1 MFVFVCV
8 CYQLSRPFTSYLA
21 FIWGFCAGGPQHLR
35 LIIVVIIVKDKAIG
49 EQVECATGEK
59 SMGFIATGH

>member
-1 MFVFVCV
+1 MCLFVFL
-8 CYQLSRPFTSYLA
+8 CYQLSRPLTSYLA
-21 FIWGFCAGGPQHLR
+21 FIWGFCASGPQHWR
-35 LIIVVIIVKDKAIG
+35 LIVVVIIVKDKAIG